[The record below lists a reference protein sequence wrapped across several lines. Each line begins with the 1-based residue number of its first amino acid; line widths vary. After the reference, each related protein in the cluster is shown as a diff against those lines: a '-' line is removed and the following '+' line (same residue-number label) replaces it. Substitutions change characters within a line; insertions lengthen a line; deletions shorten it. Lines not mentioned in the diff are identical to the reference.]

1 MISRKALNK
10 LSAAES
16 KPSTVRSFQLN
27 QSFPKLR
34 RRLIALFLT
43 FTMLAYTLM
52 MALMAVN
59 ALRSLRQ
66 SEQLNLDGIAEEV
79 VSLIFREGLAPEA
92 ILERYPRSISYF
104 HIQGSQGLDAAHCRQ
119 AVPADALL
127 AQMVSRSRASS
138 GLKISEAPGLPF
150 FRRERELYYLTAP
163 DGSPYYGYRMAQVQE
178 GSSYGLVMLS
188 PRPSTSA
195 LILRGNRLWYP
206 LIWLAM
212 LGLMYALSRYLIG
225 KALSPLEAA
234 LKGQRDFI
242 AAASHELKA
251 PLAVIQANAESA
263 IEVAPARH
271 LEIIAQECGAMNR
284 LVENLLCLAASDAG
298 RWKLAPAAVN
308 PEYLLIEAWESYLAS
323 CRRAGVGLELSLV
336 QESFPQIC
344 ADPALLSQALG
355 ILLDNAIS
363 FSPQGSSITLEAR
376 VQGRSLIF
384 SVIDRG
390 PGLSPEEKSRAMERF
405 YRGDPARSGKNHFG
419 LGLSIASEIARLHRG
434 SLVLSDTPGGGCTA
448 CLHLPLEAYL

>member
-1 MISRKALNK
+1 MIL
-10 LSAAES
+10 
-16 KPSTVRSFQLN
+16 
-27 QSFPKLR
+27 KLR

-52 MALMAVN
+52 MILMAVN
-59 ALRSLRQ
+59 ALRSLRL
-66 SEQLNLDGIAEEV
+66 SEQLNLDNLAEDV
-79 VSLIFREGLAPEA
+79 ASLISRDALTPEA
-92 ILERYPRSISYF
+92 VLERYPRSISYL
-104 HIQGSQGLDAAHCRQ
+104 HVRTSQGLDAAHCREET
-119 AVPADALL
+119 PADALL
-127 AQMVSRSRASS
+127 AQMASRSRANS
-138 GLKISEAPGLPF
+138 GLKITESPGQPL
-150 FRRERELYYLTAP
+150 FRRERELYFLTAP
-163 DGSPYYGYRMAQVQE
+163 DGSPYYGYRMTQTQE
-178 GSSYGLVMLS
+178 DSACLLVLLS
-188 PRPSTSA
+188 PRPSTAA

-206 LIWLAM
+206 LLWLAM
-212 LGLMYALSRYLIG
+212 LGLMYLLSRYLIG
-225 KALSPLEAA
+225 KALSPLEAS

-263 IEVAPARH
+263 MDTAPARH

-298 RWKLAPAAVN
+298 RWKLAPESVN
-308 PEYLLIEAWESYLAS
+308 PEYLLIEAWESHLAS
-323 CRRAGVGLELSLV
+323 CSRAGISLELSLV
-336 QESFPQIC
+336 QESFPQLN

-363 FSPQGSSITLEAR
+363 FSPQGSAITLEAR

-390 PGLSPEEKSRAMERF
+390 PGLSPEEKRRATERF

-434 SLVLSDTPGGGCTA
+434 SLLLSDTSGGGCTA
-448 CLHLPLEAYL
+448 CLRLPLEP